1 MNEAKT
7 ALEKALKD
15 YFTAKEYYEYAIDN
29 QKDLKEVVDNLEK
42 YDQIAYEQADKFY
55 DTLIKNQDEMND
67 EELKENWKLFRKYF
81 EESI

>member
-42 YDQIAYEQADKFY
+42 YDQIAHEQADKFY